1 MVKIWSRTANSVV
14 KQEEDVILNILQ
26 CRAKTEA
33 NVKTTATPCGFLRAP
48 PGRVVTVA
56 VGGGRYGLQAADV
69 AVVRSLPW
77 IVSRRV
83 DITNCCLRAGNSPSL
98 HRACDGSA
106 GIVKSI
112 VLRVKFFL
120 QFHV

>member
-1 MVKIWSRTANSVV
+1 MKTWSRTANSVV
-14 KQEEDVILNILQ
+14 KKEDVVILNILQ
-26 CRAKTEA
+26 CGAKTVA
-33 NVKTTATPCGFLRAP
+33 NVKKTAAPCGFLRAA

-56 VGGGRYGLQAADV
+56 VGGGLYGLQAADV

-83 DITNCCLRAGNSPSL
+83 DITNCYLRSRDSHSL

-106 GIVKSI
+106 GIVKGF

-120 QFHV
+120 QFHI